1 MKRKTYIPTALSA
14 ISAAVGLSLSVHAAD
29 TGDQILDG
37 IGETALIARYVFDD
51 DIRDWSRNNL
61 HGQVRGGTSSFEDT
75 EQFGKVLS
83 LPADNGA
90 HVTLPNKTL
99 VGTDSLSVSG
109 WIYPRSDVPGARIFD
124 FGCDTKNYFYALS
137 GDADKGGFKAFI
149 ASDDSAINTPAAPAI
164 KTKQWTHIA
173 VVLDAPAQ
181 TLTTYLDGKQVGRV
195 ADVKW
200 NTSNILNENSPKS
213 NLVYLGRSQD
223 TKGAS
228 LDAQLHD
235 FRIYRTPLSAKEVAR
250 IRTNA
255 LTGEDSGTIETD
267 KHPDKNR
274 DVPAPFAAELV
285 AVPDIH
291 VETQIGTLPELPRHI
306 PAKFRQGS
314 KRHEVRVIWPA
325 PADNQSVS
333 EAGSYTVTGRVSGT
347 KFEPSATVKVVP
359 ATAAP
364 NPERKVETFPLGRVS
379 LTPDSQ
385 GRETKFIEN
394 RDKFVEALAK
404 TNPDDFLFMFR
415 NAFGQ
420 KQPAGATPLGVWDS
434 QETKLRGHASGHY
447 LTAIAQAY
455 ASTSYD
461 PKLQA
466 TFAKKMEYLIDTLYD
481 LAQKSGQPKSDGGEH
496 QADPS
501 EVPPGPGKK
510 DFSSDLSVDGIRSD
524 YWNWGKGFISAY
536 PPDQFIML
544 EHGASY
550 GGQNT
555 QIWAPYYTLHKIIAG
570 LLDCY
575 EVGGNKKALAVAKGM
590 GDWVYDRLREVP
602 TETRIKMWNSYIAG
616 EYGGMNEVMARLQRL
631 TGEKRFLECARLFD
645 NIDFFFGDAEHS
657 HGLARN
663 VDTIRGKHA
672 NQHIPQITGA
682 LETYRGTDKIEYYHV
697 AEHFWDMTTH
707 DYMYAIGGVAGA
719 TNPANAE
726 CFTAEP
732 GSLYGNGFSGGG
744 QNETCATYNMLKLS
758 RELFMYD
765 QTAEYMDYY
774 EQALYNHILASVA
787 EDSPANTYHV
797 PLNPGSKKGFG
808 NADMHGFTCCNGT
821 AIESSTKLQDSIYF
835 KSADNKTLYVNLY
848 VPSKLDWSE
857 RGITLEQS
865 TSFPYEDRT
874 QLTVHGSGRFDLRVR
889 VPRWAEQGFEV
900 KVNGEA
906 QDIEAT
912 PGSYLS
918 MEREWKDGDK
928 VTLRMPFAF
937 HLSMVM
943 DQPNIAAIF
952 YGPVLLAA
960 EEPEPRTE
968 WRKITLDGMNLANS
982 FKGNPTKLRFEANG
996 VKFKPFFDTYDRHS
1010 VYLNVNF
1017 K

>member
-1 MKRKTYIPTALSA
+1 MKRKSHLSATLALSA
-14 ISAAVGLSLSVHAAD
+14 VAGLALPAHAEG

-37 IGETALIARYVFDD
+37 IGETALIARYVFNGDV
-51 DIRDWSRNNL
+51 RDWSRNNL
-61 HGQVRGGTSSFEDT
+61 HGEVRGGTSNFEKS

-83 LPADNGA
+83 LPADNGT

-99 VGTDSLSVSG
+99 LGTDSLSVSG
-109 WIYPRSDVPGARIFD
+109 WVHLRSNIPGARLFD
-124 FGCDTKNYFYALS
+124 FGSDARNCFYALS
-137 GDADKGGFKAFI
+137 GDADSGGFKAVI
-149 ASDDSAINTPAAPAI
+149 AANDSAFHTPAAPAI
-164 KTKQWTHIA
+164 KTKQWTHFA

-181 TLTTYLDGKQVGRV
+181 TLTTYLDGKQIHRV

-200 NTSNILNENSPKS
+200 NAADILNDDSPDA
-213 NLVYLGRSQD
+213 NLVYLGRSRD
-223 TKGAS
+223 TNGAC

-235 FRIYRTPLSAKEVAR
+235 FRIYRTPLSAKQVAR
-250 IRTNA
+250 IRTNV
-255 LTGEDSGTIETD
+255 LTGEDSGVVEAD
-267 KHPDKNR
+267 DRPDKNR
-274 DVPAPFAAELV
+274 DVPAPFASELV
-285 AVPDIH
+285 AVPDID
-291 VETQIGTLPELPRHI
+291 VETQVGILPELPRHI
-306 PAKFRQGS
+306 PAHFRQGS
-314 KRHEVRVIWPA
+314 PRHEVRVIWPA
-325 PADNQSVS
+325 PTDNQPVRK
-333 EAGSYTVTGRVSGT
+333 AGSYTVTGRVAGT
-347 KFEPSATVKVVP
+347 RFEPTATVKVVT
-359 ATAAP
+359 AKAAP
-364 NPERKVETFPLGRVS
+364 NPERNIGTFPLGRVL

-394 RDKFVEALAK
+394 RNKFVDGLAK
-404 TNPDDFLFMFR
+404 TNPDDFLYMFR
-415 NAFGQ
+415 NTFGQ
-420 KQPAGATPLGVWDS
+420 QQPAGATPLGVWDS

-447 LTAIAQAY
+447 LTAIAQAC
-455 ASTSYD
+455 ASSGYD

-466 TFAKKMEYLIDTLYD
+466 EFADKMEYLIDTLDD
-481 LAQKSGQPKSDGGEH
+481 LAQMSGRPRKDGGEH

-501 EVPPGPGKK
+501 KVPPGPGKK
-510 DFSSDLSVDGIRSD
+510 DFDSDLSVDGIRTD

-550 GGQNT
+550 GGQNS

-575 EVGGNKKALAVAKGM
+575 EVGGNRKALAVAEGM

-602 TETRIKMWNSYIAG
+602 TGTRIKMWNSYIAG
-616 EYGGMNEVMARLQRL
+616 EYGGMNEVMARLHRL
-631 TGEKRFLECARLFD
+631 TGQARFLECARLFD
-645 NIDFFFGDAEHS
+645 NIEFFFGDVGHS
-657 HGLARN
+657 HGLAKN

-682 LETYRGTDKIEYYHV
+682 LETYRSTHDAEYHHV
-697 AEHFWDMTTH
+697 AEHFWNMATH

-719 TNPANAE
+719 ANPANAE
-726 CFTAEP
+726 CFTAQP
-732 GSLYGNGFSGGG
+732 DSLYKNGFATGG
-744 QNETCATYNMLKLS
+744 QNETCATYNLLKLS

-765 QTAEYMDYY
+765 QTADYMDYY

-787 EDSPANTYHV
+787 EDNPGNTYHV

-821 AIESSTKLQDSIYF
+821 AIESNTKLQDSIYF
-835 KSADNKTLYVNLY
+835 KSADNKMLYVNLY
-848 VPSKLDWSE
+848 VPSKLDWRE
-857 RGITLEQS
+857 RAITLEQS
-865 TSFPYEDRT
+865 TSFPYEDHT
-874 QLTVHGSGRFDLRVR
+874 QLTVHGSGGFDLRVR
-889 VPRWAEQGFEV
+889 VPRWAGQGFEV
-900 KVNGEA
+900 GINGKA
-906 QDIEAT
+906 QDVEAK

-918 MEREWKDGDK
+918 LKREWQDGDK
-928 VTLRMPFAF
+928 VTLRMPFDF

-968 WRKITLDGMNLANS
+968 WRKITLDGENLANS
-982 FKGNPTKLRFEANG
+982 FAGDPAKLRFEAGG
-996 VKFKPFFDTYDRHS
+996 VKFKPFFDTYDRNS
-1010 VYLNVNF
+1010 VYLDVAF